1 MKLSK
6 FDNQLLGFIVGLIAP
21 LIGVY
26 VYYKIIRLGMDFS
39 TFVNLVKQ
47 MHLTS
52 KVLSLGALANLI
64 VFLIFISLKLD
75 KFSRG
80 IVIATF
86 VYAVIILIFR
96 FIV

>member
-6 FDNQLLGFIVGLIAP
+6 LDNQLLGFIVGLIAP

-26 VYYKIIRLGMDFS
+26 VYYKIIRLDMDFS
-39 TFVNLVKQ
+39 TFVNLVRE
-47 MHLTS
+47 MNLTS
-52 KVLSLGALANLI
+52 KVLSLGALANLA